1 MLLRQGFYHVDLYE
15 GFTLTHSRAKV
26 VKREYYV
33 KARRLDA
40 RFHSQDPSPG
50 PIENVLTGYDVQGLA
65 IGAYGEAS
73 PEVHDMLQRISEAW
87 AARYYVEMGYD
98 DELQAR
104 SLCLTRARRR
114 LATMAILNSAWL
126 VHDRINDLETG
137 DGLRRHRRRSDQED
151 AAYERFYARGD
162 DYFHGARGG

>member
-1 MLLRQGFYHVDLYE
+1 MAL
-15 GFTLTHSRAKV
+15 
-26 VKREYYV
+26 
-33 KARRLDA
+33 
-40 RFHSQDPSPG
+40 
-50 PIENVLTGYDVQGLA
+50 
-65 IGAYGEAS
+65 GAYGEAS
-73 PEVHDMLQRISEAW
+73 PEVHDMLRRISEAW

-104 SLCLTRARRR
+104 SLCLARARRR

-126 VHDRINDLETG
+126 VHDRIDDLEYG
-137 DGLRRHRRRSDQED
+137 DGLRRHRRRCDQED

>member
-1 MLLRQGFYHVDLYE
+1 MFLRTASIKTTVS
-15 GFTLTHSRAKV
+15 LTHTQFV
-26 VKREYYV
+26 
-33 KARRLDA
+33 
-40 RFHSQDPSPG
+40 
-50 PIENVLTGYDVQGLA
+50 
-65 IGAYGEAS
+65 
-73 PEVHDMLQRISEAW
+73 
-87 AARYYVEMGYD
+87 
-98 DELQAR
+98 LQAR

-126 VHDRINDLETG
+126 VHDRINDFETG

>member
-1 MLLRQGFYHVDLYE
+1 MALAPTVTCSPTVTFILF
-15 GFTLTHSRAKV
+15 LT
-26 VKREYYV
+26 
-33 KARRLDA
+33 
-40 RFHSQDPSPG
+40 
-50 PIENVLTGYDVQGLA
+50 
-65 IGAYGEAS
+65 GAYGEAS

-126 VHDRINDLETG
+126 VHDRINDFETG
-137 DGLRRHRRRSDQED
+137 DGLRRHRR
-151 AAYERFYARGD
+151 
-162 DYFHGARGG
+162 